1 MSTVDDIF
9 NAAQSLGLAER
20 WNLVNR
26 LWDSLPTEAWEL
38 FDEAEIALL
47 DQRMADVDSGK
58 VETIPW
64 SEARRQM
71 HSWLK
76 HDG

>member
-1 MSTVDDIF
+1 MSSVDDIF

-26 LWDSLPTEAWEL
+26 LWDSLPVEAWEL

-47 DQRMADVDSGK
+47 DQRVADVDSGK
-58 VETIPW
+58 VDTVAW
-64 SEARRQM
+64 STARREIY
-71 HSWLK
+71 SWLK
-76 HDG
+76 GNG